1 MKTVARNPMFQEPE
15 PIKYTNRVNIYAFG
29 RPETEEEKQFRNLV
43 QADRHSTFGG
53 RCTVQSCPRKIWENT
68 PLCKQHAYD
77 MWFKVELNKH
87 IEEDHRVHERLRD
100 EAIMRQAKLEDD
112 VEDIRAQQDEA
123 LIEEWRKAFEAE
135 ERLAKSKT
143 RPGHICYLQVGALI
157 KIGFSSTLDERL
169 RAYPP
174 DSKVLAT
181 HPGTPELEQ
190 VIHRKFFNHLSH
202 GREWFTPSPEID
214 RHIQEVREQ
223 FPQHNKI

>member
-1 MKTVARNPMFQEPE
+1 MTHPMFREPE

-43 QADRHSTFGG
+43 LADRHSTFGG
-53 RCTVQSCPRKIWENT
+53 RCTVRGCPRKIWEET

-100 EAIMRQAKLEDD
+100 EAIERQAKLEED
-112 VEDIRAQQDEA
+112 VEYIRAQQDEV
-123 LIEEWRKAFEAE
+123 LMEEWRKAFEAE
-135 ERLAKSKT
+135 ERLATSKT
-143 RPGHICYLQVGALI
+143 RPGHIYYLKVGKLI
-157 KIGFSSTLDERL
+157 KIGFSGTLDERL
-169 RAYPP
+169 RSYPP
-174 DSKVLAT
+174 DSKILAT

-190 VIHRKFFNHLSH
+190 SIHRKFFNHLSH

-214 RHIQEVREQ
+214 QHIQEVHKQ